1 MEHFGAQLRETMKTQ
16 LTETPSRTQDLVDL
30 ESQHGAHNYHPLDVV
45 IERAE
50 GVWVYDVEGKRYL
63 DCLAAYSAVN
73 QGHCHP
79 RILQSLVEQA
89 GKVTLTS
96 RAFRNEQ
103 LPLLCKD
110 LYDLTGFEMALPMN
124 SGAEAVE
131 TAVKTARKWGYKRK
145 GIPEDKAEIIVC
157 AGNFHGRTLT
167 IISFSS
173 DEQYRDGFGPF
184 TPGFKII
191 PYGDIEALRSAIT
204 PNTCA
209 FLVEPIQ
216 GEAGVVIPPEGFL
229 REAAEL
235 CRQNRVL
242 LMLDEI
248 QSGLGRTGRLFAY
261 MHEGI
266 TPDVLIVGKALAGG
280 FYPVSA
286 VLASREI
293 LEVFKPGDH
302 GSTFGGN
309 PLGCAVARTALRVL
323 VEEKLVE
330 RSAELGAYFLARL
343 QELRNPAIKEVR
355 GRGLWIAMELNCKAR
370 PCCEALKEEG
380 ILCKETHDTVIR
392 IAPPLVITREQ
403 IDWACER
410 IAKVMGGLSID

>member
-1 MEHFGAQLRETMKTQ
+1 MT
-16 LTETPSRTQDLVDL
+16 TELIEKSTRTDYFVEL
-30 ESQHGAHNYHPLDVV
+30 ENEYGAHNYHPLDVV

-79 RILQSLVEQA
+79 KILQTLNEQA
-89 GKVTLTS
+89 RKVTLTS

-103 LPLLCKD
+103 LPLLYKE
-110 LYDLTGFEMALPMN
+110 LHDLTGFDMALPMN

-131 TAVKTARKWGYKRK
+131 TAIKTARKWGYKIK
-145 GIPEDKAEIIVC
+145 GIPQDKAEIIVC
-157 AGNFHGRTLT
+157 ANNFHGRTVT
-167 IISFSS
+167 IVSFST

-184 TPGFKII
+184 TPGFKVI
-191 PYGDIEALRSAIT
+191 PFGDAQALRAAIT

-216 GEAGVVIPPEGFL
+216 GEAGIVIPPAGFL
-229 REAAEL
+229 KEAAEI

-242 LMLDEI
+242 LMTDEI
-248 QSGLGRTGRLFAY
+248 QSGLGRTGKLFAY

-266 TPDVLIVGKALAGG
+266 MPDVLIVGKALAGG

-286 VLASREI
+286 ILASKEI
-293 LEVFKPGDH
+293 LGVYKLGDH

-309 PLGCAVARTALRVL
+309 PMGCAIARTALRVL
-323 VEEKLVE
+323 IEEKMVE
-330 RSAELGAYFLARL
+330 RSAELGAYFLTLL
-343 QELRNPAIKEVR
+343 QTLCSPDLREVR
-355 GRGLWIAMELNCKAR
+355 GRGMWIGIELHSAAR
-370 PCCEALKEEG
+370 PYCEALKEEG
-380 ILCKETHDTVIR
+380 ILCKETHDRVIR
-392 IAPPLVITREQ
+392 IAPPLVITRQE
-403 IDWACER
+403 IDWAFER
-410 IAKVMGGLSID
+410 IAKVIQKH